1 MRFFYVSEQD
11 NESYAFRDQPV
22 LTNHQQVYQKLIP
35 DMSGASKQEIHR
47 CDTCGGLVS
56 KWDEPLLS
64 LKIKKRKYDISITYD
79 GVLVVSD
86 KFKSV
91 CEANHISGLKFR
103 PLQSEDRFFAA
114 YAVRSV
120 EFDSNRR
127 KTRFLKL
134 CTQCGNY
141 ESVIGATPVFLIP
154 GTKVG
159 DNEFVRTNLE
169 FGSGD
174 GKSPVLICGET
185 AAMAL
190 NCGHLKGLNL
200 VPIKENVFSQI

>member
-1 MRFFYVSEQD
+1 MQLYRVSLQF

-22 LTNHQQVYQKLIP
+22 LNNHQQVYQKLIP
-35 DMSGASKQEIHR
+35 DLSGASKQEIHR

-91 CEANHISGLKFR
+91 CESNHISGLNFR
-103 PLQSEDRFFAA
+103 TLQSEPSFFAP
-114 YAVRSV
+114 YALRFV
-120 EFDSNRR
+120 EFDTNRR
-127 KTRFLKL
+127 KTEFIN
-134 CTQCGNY
+134 CCPQCGHF
-141 ESVIGATPVFLIP
+141 ESVIGATPVFLAP
-154 GTKVG
+154 GSKVG
-159 DNEFVRTNLE
+159 ATEFVRTNLE

-174 GKSPVLICGET
+174 GKSPVLICGES